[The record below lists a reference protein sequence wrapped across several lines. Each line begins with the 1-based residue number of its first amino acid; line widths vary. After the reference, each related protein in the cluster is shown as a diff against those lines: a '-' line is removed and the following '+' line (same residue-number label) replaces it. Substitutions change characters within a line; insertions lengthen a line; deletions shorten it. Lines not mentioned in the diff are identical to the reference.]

1 MSLNLVRKRVNPEMP
16 NLTVDFVKTNGL
28 NLRTEIR
35 RERTVE
41 LFCEGFRLFDLKRWN
56 TVVEEMNQNLL
67 GVKWKGTEYEKKWT
81 NMSNAT
87 DAEGCIIMESGRQW
101 TSKNIFYPLPADQL
115 ELNPNMK
122 QNPGWGE

>member
-1 MSLNLVRKRVNPEMP
+1 
-16 NLTVDFVKTNGL
+16 
-28 NLRTEIR
+28 
-35 RERTVE
+35 
-41 LFCEGFRLFDLKRWN
+41 
-56 TVVEEMNQNLL
+56 
-67 GVKWKGTEYEKKWT
+67 
-81 NMSNAT
+81 MSNAT